1 VGSLVGIV
9 ASAVVVA
16 SLRREETVASNGKE
30 LKPAAVIATCI
41 ENVSVDNPLNC
52 YMYEMI
58 RSMQSQTLECQSEG
72 LKESEGEPNISVT
85 TVV

>member
-52 YMYEMI
+52 YEMI